1 MLRYTEVNGELRF
14 TVRVV
19 PRASRSRI
27 AGEHDGVLRVCVA
40 APPIE
45 GAANEELVRM
55 LARELK
61 VPVRAVKIT
70 SGHASRLKQVRV
82 CGASRSALENIPGEK
97 SQDDSSS

>member
-1 MLRYTEVNGELRF
+1 VLLYTEANGELRF

-19 PRASRSRI
+19 PRASRTRI
-27 AGEHDGVLRVCVA
+27 AGEHEGVLRVRIA
-40 APPIE
+40 SPPVE

-61 VPVRAVKIT
+61 VPVRAVEIT

-82 CGASRSALENIPGEK
+82 SGATASALENLTGEK
-97 SQDDSSS
+97 GKS